1 MTKDP
6 SQAHILI
13 IDDRPENIHLLS
25 TMLKQAGYQ
34 QLNGLTDPR
43 LVTDALSP
51 VPDLILLDMRM
62 PQRSGL
68 LVLDDLNDALDE
80 HCPPV
85 MVLTADNDLNLRNQA
100 LCRGAIDYISKP
112 FDHDEVLQRIQNLLH
127 LQLKTRKERDQ
138 AARLQM
144 LVNKQTA
151 ALRALSLTHPLTG
164 LPNRRALL
172 DAAERQL
179 SKGPVTVMMIALDGM
194 EAVTKHQGHLMT
206 EALYKQVANLLANST
221 VARPHR
227 IGVWDSTR
235 LVMLI
240 EEHDNN
246 AVEKAA
252 RINRLISG
260 HHTLDGRLMFLR
272 CHIGISRTEL
282 ETQDVAQL
290 FRQAILAIP
299 TDDQLIGEYQPE
311 LDSQAQR
318 AHLIRTELGPALQSG
333 QLSLVYQPKWRL
345 DGGLMIG
352 AEALLRWQHP
362 TLGAISPAEFIPIAE
377 RSADMIQLGDHV
389 LVMALAAVEC
399 WRKNKLINDSFHL
412 SVNVS
417 AQQFRPGFA
426 DSVLARCQAVDV
438 PLHLIQLE
446 VTESA
451 LIQHMSVA
459 LKELQQLRDAGM
471 HIALDDFGTG
481 YSSLSYLKQLPVDWV
496 KLDRSF
502 IQDLATNASDK
513 HLVGSVID
521 LAHGFGHGVVAEG
534 VEKEDQQYV
543 LQTIGCD
550 QVQGFLY
557 ARPLIQEGFEQLLK
571 TANQGNATIN
581 SNATNNS
588 NATSNSNEMA

>member
-1 MTKDP
+1 MIESP
-6 SQAHILI
+6 LQATILI
-13 IDDRPENIHLLS
+13 IDDRRENIDLLS
-25 TMLKQAGYQ
+25 AMLNQAGYQ
-34 QLNGLTDPR
+34 HLIGLTDPS
-43 LVTDALSP
+43 LVTDHLSP

-68 LVLDDLNDALDE
+68 MVLDDLNHALGE

-112 FDHDEVLQRIQNLLH
+112 FDYDEVLQRIHNLLQ
-127 LQLKTRKERDQ
+127 LQLKTLKQRDQ

-151 ALRALSLTHPLTG
+151 ALRALSLTHSLTG

-179 SKGPVTVMMIALDGM
+179 MRGSVTVLMIALDGM
-194 EAVTKHQGHLMT
+194 EAVTQHQGHLMT
-206 EALYKQVANLLANST
+206 EALYKHIAELLANST

-227 IGVWDSTR
+227 IGVWDSSR

-240 EEHDNN
+240 EGEGED
-246 AVEKAA
+246 AAQKAA
-252 RINRLISG
+252 RIHRLISG
-260 HHTLDGRLMFLR
+260 HHTLEGRLMFLH
-272 CHIGISRTEL
+272 CHIGISRAYSEK
-282 ETQDVAQL
+282 EDVAHL

-299 TDDQLIGEYQPE
+299 TNDQPVAEYQPQ
-311 LDSQAQR
+311 LDSKAQR
-318 AHLIRTELGPALQSG
+318 EHLICTELGPALQSNH
-333 QLSLVYQPKWRL
+333 LSLVYQPKWRL
-345 DGGLMIG
+345 DSGQLVG

-377 RSADMIQLGDHV
+377 RSADMMQLGDKV
-389 LVMALAAVEC
+389 LMMALEAVAQWRARALIDEC
-399 WRKNKLINDSFHL
+399 FHL

-417 AQQFRPGFA
+417 AQQLRHGFA
-426 DSVLARCQAVDV
+426 QSVLARCHATKT
-438 PLHLIQLE
+438 PPTIIQLE

-451 LIQHMSVA
+451 LIQQISVA
-459 LKELQQLRDAGM
+459 LSELQQLRDAGM

-502 IQDLATNASDK
+502 IRDLATNASDK
-513 HLVGSVID
+513 HLVGSVIE

-534 VEKEDQQYV
+534 VEEVSQQQV

-557 ARPLIQEGFEQLLK
+557 AKPLTVTDFEHILSQGRCVMEPAFSP
-571 TANQGNATIN
+571 TAH
-581 SNATNNS
+581 
-588 NATSNSNEMA
+588 

>member
-1 MTKDP
+1 MIKSP
-6 SQAHILI
+6 SQATILI
-13 IDDRPENIHLLS
+13 IDDRSENIDLLS
-25 TMLKQAGYQ
+25 AMLDQAGYQ
-34 QLNGLTDPR
+34 NVIGLIDPY
-43 LVTDALSP
+43 LVDDHLSP

-62 PQRSGL
+62 PRRSGL
-68 LVLDDLNDALDE
+68 MVLDDLNQALGE

-85 MVLTADNDLNLRNQA
+85 MVLTADNDVGLRNQA

-112 FDHDEVLQRIQNLLH
+112 FDYDEVLQRIHNLLQ
-127 LQLKTRKERDQ
+127 LQLKTLKERDQ

-179 SKGPVTVMMIALDGM
+179 MRGPVTVLMIALDGM
-194 EAVTKHQGHLMT
+194 EAVTQHQGHLMT
-206 EALYKQVANLLANST
+206 EALYKHIAELLANST
-221 VARPHR
+221 VARPYR
-227 IGVWDSTR
+227 IGVWDSSR
-235 LVMLI
+235 LVMLM
-240 EEHDNN
+240 EEDGEE
-246 AVEKAA
+246 ASQKAA

-260 HHTLDGRLMFLR
+260 HHTLEGRLMFLH
-272 CHIGISRTEL
+272 CHIGISRAYSESD
-282 ETQDVAQL
+282 DVAQL

-299 TDDQLIGEYQPE
+299 TNGQPIGEYQPE
-311 LDSQAQR
+311 LDSKAQR
-318 AHLIRTELGPALQSG
+318 EHVIRTDLGPALQSNH
-333 QLSLVYQPKWRL
+333 LSLVYQPKWQL
-345 DGGLMIG
+345 DGGQLVG

-377 RSADMIQLGDHV
+377 RSADMIQLGDKV
-389 LVMALAAVEC
+389 LMMALEAVAQ
-399 WRKNKLINDSFHL
+399 WRMRGLIDDGFHL

-417 AQQFRPGFA
+417 AQQLRHGFA
-426 DSVLARCQAVDV
+426 ETVLARCHATAT
-438 PLHLIQLE
+438 PPSTLQLE

-451 LIQHMSVA
+451 LIQQISVA
-459 LKELQQLRDAGM
+459 LNELQQLRDAGM

-513 HLVGSVID
+513 HLVGSVIA

-534 VEKEDQQYV
+534 VEKVSQQHV

-557 ARPLIQEGFEQLLK
+557 AKPLVSERFDQLLQTEGECRA
-571 TANQGNATIN
+571 TAISPPASG
-581 SNATNNS
+581 
-588 NATSNSNEMA
+588 

>member
-1 MTKDP
+1 MIKSP
-6 SQAHILI
+6 SQATILI
-13 IDDRPENIHLLS
+13 IDDRAENIDLL
-25 TMLKQAGYQ
+25 TAMLDQAGYVH
-34 QLNGLTDPR
+34 LIGLTDPCA
-43 LVTDALSP
+43 VHDHLSP

-62 PQRSGL
+62 PRRSGL
-68 LVLDDLNDALDE
+68 MVLDDLNQALGD

-85 MVLTADNDLNLRNQA
+85 MVLTADNDVGLRNQA

-112 FDHDEVLQRIQNLLH
+112 FDYDEVLQRIHNLLQ
-127 LQLKTRKERDQ
+127 LQLKTLKERDQ

-151 ALRALSLTHPLTG
+151 TLRALSLTHPLTG

-179 SKGPVTVMMIALDGM
+179 MRGPVTVLMIALDGM
-194 EAVTKHQGHLMT
+194 EAVTQHQGHLMT
-206 EALYKQVANLLANST
+206 EALYKHIAELLANSA
-221 VARPHR
+221 VARSHR
-227 IGVWDSTR
+227 VGVWDSSR

-240 EEHDNN
+240 EGDGKE
-246 AVEKAA
+246 AAKKAA
-252 RINRLISG
+252 RIHRLISG
-260 HHTLDGRLMFLR
+260 HHTLEGRLMFLH
-272 CHIGISRTEL
+272 CHIGISRADSESA
-282 ETQDVAQL
+282 DVPQL

-299 TDDQLIGEYQPE
+299 TDDQAVGEYQPE
-311 LDSQAQR
+311 LDSKAQR
-318 AHLIRTELGPALQSG
+318 EHLIRTELGPALQSNH
-333 QLSLVYQPKWRL
+333 LSLVYQPKWRL
-345 DGGLMIG
+345 DGGLLVG

-377 RSADMIQLGDHV
+377 RSADMMQLGDKV
-389 LVMALAAVEC
+389 LAMALEAVAQ
-399 WRKNKLINDSFHL
+399 WRVQGLTDEHFHL
-412 SVNVS
+412 SINVS
-417 AQQFRPGFA
+417 AQQLRHGFA
-426 DSVLARCQAVDV
+426 ESVLARCHATNT
-438 PLHLIQLE
+438 PPAIIQLE

-451 LIQHMSVA
+451 LIQQISVA
-459 LKELQQLRDAGM
+459 LRELQQLRDAGM

-513 HLVGSVID
+513 HLVGSVIE

-534 VEKEDQQYV
+534 VEEVSQQQV

-557 ARPLIQEGFEQLLK
+557 ARPLIQDGFEQLLK
-571 TANQGNATIN
+571 TAQQGNTTIN
-581 SNATNNS
+581 HYENV
-588 NATSNSNEMA
+588 